1 MSVSETISYIY
12 ICIFTNYYKPIY
24 IFYSGKHQQ
33 PHCDVTGMTASEGNH
48 PALFRGW

>member
-1 MSVSETISYIY
+1 MYIY
-12 ICIFTNYYKPIY
+12 KLLQTFIY
-24 IFYSGKHQQ
+24 IFYSGKQQQ